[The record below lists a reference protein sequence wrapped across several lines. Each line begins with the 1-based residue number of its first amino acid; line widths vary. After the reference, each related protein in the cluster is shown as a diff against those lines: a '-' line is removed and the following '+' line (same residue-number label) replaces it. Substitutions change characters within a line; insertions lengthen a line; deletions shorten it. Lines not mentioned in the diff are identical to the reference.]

1 MRQIIRVAL
10 DVPLEGLFD
19 YYAPAGEP
27 LGAADIGLRVRVPFG
42 RQMRIGVLTALPERS
57 ELAETRLKEADAVLR
72 DLPPLPAE
80 WFRLCEFC
88 AAYYHAPLGEV
99 MLSTLPARLRRIDPP
114 RARTPCRAA
123 RTPSPSP
130 APALTDE
137 QEAALAVIAGEEG
150 FQQYLLHGVTGFR
163 AGRTSAR
170 RWRWPGGRRALWPRS
185 PISLAATAGRRCCWC
200 RKST

>member
-1 MRQIIRVAL
+1 MRQIIRIAL
-10 DVPLEGLFD
+10 DVPLDGLFD
-19 YYAPAGEP
+19 YYAPAGEL

-42 RQMRIGVLTALPERS
+42 RQMRIGVLTALPEHS
-57 ELAETRLKEADAVLR
+57 ELAETRLKDADAVLR

-114 RARTPCRAA
+114 RARAPRRTA
-123 RTPSPSP
+123 RTPFPCP

-137 QEAALAVIAGEEG
+137 QEAVLAAIAGEEG
-150 FQQYLLHGVTGFR
+150 FRPYLLHGVTR
-163 AGRTSAR
+163 D
-170 RWRWPGGRRALWPRS
+170 
-185 PISLAATAGRRCCWC
+185 
-200 RKST
+200 RKSKIGRAHV